1 MKNSNASAIAGL
13 LTGALVWGLIW
24 YPYRLL
30 EQAGISPAGATL
42 ATYAVALVL
51 ALALFRDQLHGL
63 LRADLLLVA
72 IALSS
77 GWTNAAYVL
86 GMVHGEV
93 MQVLLLFYLAPLW
106 TVLFA
111 RWLLGER
118 AGAVGLFIVLLS
130 LCGAALML
138 WKPGLRLPLPASAA
152 EWFGLTAGVTFA
164 LANVLIRRATRHGIR
179 LKALAAFAG
188 VVLVS
193 AALLPFEDGPALPAR
208 AGAGT
213 AVLLVAI
220 GVVLVVANLAVQHG
234 LTRVAANQ
242 AIVILLSEL
251 IVAALSA
258 HLLAGEIMRWNQWL
272 GGGMIVAA
280 TLLSGRLG
288 QAHPS

>member
-42 ATYAVALVL
+42 ATYAVALML

-164 LANVLIRRATRHGIR
+164 LANVLIRRADRHGIR

-193 AALLPFEDGPALPAR
+193 AALLPFEGGPALPAR

-288 QAHPS
+288 QAHPT

>member
-1 MKNSNASAIAGL
+1 LKNSNASAIAGL

-51 ALALFRDQLHGL
+51 ALALFRDQLRGL

-106 TVLFA
+106 TLLFA
-111 RWLLGER
+111 RALLGER

-152 EWFGLTAGVTFA
+152 EWFGLSAGVTFA
-164 LANVLIRRATRHGIR
+164 LSNVLIRRADRHGIR

-188 VVLVS
+188 VVLIS
-193 AALLPFEDGPALPAR
+193 AVLLPLESGPALPMR
-208 AGAGT
+208 ADAHTGM
-213 AVLLVAI
+213 LLVAI

-234 LTRVAANQ
+234 LTRVAANR

-251 IVAALSA
+251 IVAAVSA
-258 HLLAGEIMRWNQWL
+258 HLLAGEVMHWNQWL
-272 GGGMIVAA
+272 GGTMIVAA